1 MIVDT
6 NDLDQAFDAYKNGK
20 IMRKDMLRHICDHLI
35 AIEATVKALQDGEAE
50 RKLSADF
57 LNSKVAEVGSRLD
70 RLNEEIDAKVATA
83 VNYGMS
89 LAQSINGGSIPRQQP
104 PNPAPMQN
112 APMQNINSPLTP
124 HGEAKR
130 RGRPPKQP
138 QAEAGG

>member
-20 IMRKDMLRHICDHLI
+20 IMRKDMIRHLCDHLI

-89 LAQSINGGSIPRQQP
+89 LVQNINGGTR
-104 PNPAPMQN
+104 NPT
-112 APMQNINSPLTP
+112 PLA
-124 HGEAKR
+124 EAKR

-138 QAEAGG
+138 QAEVGG